1 MKETLVYP
9 DWEFKLSMSDGSCCL
24 LVIENPVHLRNVV
37 VELMRQSN
45 GEYGGFVL
53 SDEKKELDIHNRLV
67 VITDPLNVDPTNKR
81 VTTAIN
87 QQIKDLIISSDFFKE
102 ANDLVAHM
110 ERFSDSIEDSYRL
123 NVSHQ
128 DYEISNLYK
137 ILNIQ
142 LQVEYEN
149 ELERV
154 MEFMN
159 VLHDVCGTD
168 CFVFVSLFCLFD
180 QEEIATLIREATAY
194 KHNLLFIEGIEP
206 DFIPEQTR
214 KVIIDKDLCQVF

>member
-1 MKETLVYP
+1 MKEVLVHP
-9 DWEFKLSMSDGSCCL
+9 DWEFKLSMSDGSSTL
-24 LVIENPVHLRNVV
+24 IVIENPVHLRSVV
-37 VELMRQSN
+37 VELMGQSN
-45 GEYGGFVL
+45 GDSGRFVL
-53 SDEKKELDIHNRLV
+53 SDDKKELDIHDRLA
-67 VITDPLNVDPTNKR
+67 VITDPLNVDPSNKR
-81 VTTAIN
+81 VSTAIN
-87 QQIKDLIISSDFFKE
+87 QQIKDLIISSDFYKE

-110 ERFSDSIEDSYRL
+110 ERFADSVEDIYRL

-149 ELERV
+149 ELEKV

-168 CFVFVSLFCLFD
+168 CFVFVSLFCYFD
-180 QEEIATLIREATAY
+180 QEEIATLVREATAN
-194 KHNLLFIEGIEP
+194 KHNLLFIEAVEP
-206 DFIPEQTR
+206 GSIPEQTR